1 MIKLVVDSTFGLSKD
16 FIEKHDIQVVS
27 LSLLL
32 DDQTFV
38 EKTADTWHE
47 FFEKLASSKNFPKTS
62 QPSPEAFID
71 AINKVY
77 EKTPDAEVII
87 MTISETLSGTINSAK
102 LAAKNFEGKRIA
114 AIDARQATV
123 GSRVVLESVLEE
135 IAAGKTFEQI
145 LKHIEDVQE
154 KVDLYFVPDT
164 MEYLKRGGRIG
175 KLSATLAS
183 VLSIKPIFYFKNGEI
198 SVPKKVLGLSRSIN
212 EMIQCLP
219 KNLKKV
225 YICYIYN
232 NAHVEEI
239 KAKLKSSLNIENIE
253 VMPVCPVFGA
263 HVGIGAIGLASISY

>member
-232 NAHVEEI
+232 DAHVEEI